1 MSLDSDGPVKLELP
15 EQWLWDIIDE
25 FIYQYQVFC
34 SWRSKVKNKT
44 EDELVALGE
53 GGPVCLVFVSLRS
66 RFSKIDDSRS
76 GVPTVSSM
84 FSIP

>member
-1 MSLDSDGPVKLELP
+1 MSVDSDGPVKLELP

-44 EDELVALGE
+44 EDELVMLGE
-53 GGPVCLVFVSLRS
+53 GGPVRVLVSFSSVSRS
-66 RFSKIDDSRS
+66 NDSRS
-76 GVPTVSSM
+76 GVPTASSM